1 MHLIIDL
8 EKNIINV
15 HLGFNSTFYNIYIK
29 NKIQVEKKGKIGY
42 N

>member
-15 HLGFNSTFYNIYIK
+15 HLGFNSTKAKKVNIMQNNSLPIT
-29 NKIQVEKKGKIGY
+29 KIVI
-42 N
+42 